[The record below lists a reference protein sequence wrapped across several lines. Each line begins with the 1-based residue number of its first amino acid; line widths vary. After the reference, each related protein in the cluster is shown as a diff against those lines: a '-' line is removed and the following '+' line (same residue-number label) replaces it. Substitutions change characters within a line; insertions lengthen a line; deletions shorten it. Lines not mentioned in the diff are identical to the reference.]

1 MKRLLAMALLLLA
14 LVWFDAAF
22 MEQGALVWQ
31 LPQPR
36 GGVYALTWVNNTDC
50 LLLAS
55 NQVDPDEQ
63 GRYQNVYDFYL
74 QSGSQPPQLVGSLP
88 AGGHILHCEVRPMRE
103 GVMLDVHRRE
113 NELWFYDERS
123 QTLQRWFDD
132 ADRPEPSG
140 LLREY
145 DYFEEYW
152 LGPGRYLINRGLEDG
167 TASHNQTCHLS
178 LYDSRTG
185 QEQPL
190 LEVQSPWDASHFVP
204 GAYLG
209 PQAGRSRW
217 LALNYLGKL
226 LEITLPEGDWPAEA
240 RFWQAAE
247 EWPLPEQDRNRWY
260 WHFWPVQGRPGD
272 CWLLEAVLPG
282 RQSKVYQVVDLQT
295 GELQGG
301 WQHNITED
309 VYMQVLDVY
318 GSRIYVAQSP
328 ALGSLWGNKIWEY
341 DYQTGE
347 RQLIWQDNLT
357 RWRNLVFDRYGTPDY
372 IGGGL
377 VSPDGRELLF
387 WSAQDYVRRLS
398 LAE

>member
-1 MKRLLAMALLLLA
+1 
-14 LVWFDAAF
+14 
-22 MEQGALVWQ
+22 
-31 LPQPR
+31 
-36 GGVYALTWVNNTDC
+36 
-50 LLLAS
+50 
-55 NQVDPDEQ
+55 
-63 GRYQNVYDFYL
+63 
-74 QSGSQPPQLVGSLP
+74 
-88 AGGHILHCEVRPMRE
+88 MRE

-190 LEVQSPWDASHFVP
+190 LEVQSPWDVSHFVP

-217 LALNYLGKL
+217 LALNYLGEL
-226 LEITLPEGDWPAEA
+226 VEITLPEGDWPAEA

-247 EWPLPEQDRNRWY
+247 EWPLPEQDINRWY
-260 WHFWPVQGRPGD
+260 WHFWPVQGRAGD
-272 CWLLEAVLPG
+272 CWLLEAMLPG
-282 RQSKVYQVVDLQT
+282 SQSAVYQVVDLQT
-295 GELQGG
+295 GELLNSLQLPYT
-301 WQHNITED
+301 QEEHYNL
-309 VYMQVLDVY
+309 LDAY
-318 GSRIYVAQSP
+318 GSKLYFAQAP
-328 ALGSLWGNKIWEY
+328 DFDSLWGNKIWQY
-341 DYQTGE
+341 DYQTGK

-357 RWRNLVFDRYGTPDY
+357 WWRYRLLDGHNSPDY
-372 IGGGL
+372 INGGM
-377 VSPDGRELLF
+377 VSPDGKELLF
-387 WSAQDYVRRLS
+387 WSAQDYVRRLP